1 MKLAAI
7 GECMIEVSRN
17 ADGTGFV
24 GFGGDTLNTAVYL
37 ARLGVDVTYATALG
51 DDPYSD
57 EMVAAWR
64 DEGVGTG
71 LVARVPGRLP
81 GLYMIRID
89 AAGERSFHYWRS
101 TAPARDY
108 FTLPGLEERLDRLLA
123 HDALYLSG
131 ITLSLYDERGRAVL
145 FELLDRFR
153 ADGGQVLFDGNYRP
167 RGWPDVAAA
176 RAAFI
181 GMLGRTDM
189 ALPSIEDE
197 QALFGDGD
205 AAAMIGRLRGLGV
218 AEIVLKRGS
227 DGCIVASEAG
237 KQTVPTPEVR
247 RPVDTTAAG
256 DSFNAAY
263 IAARLRGATPEAAA
277 HSGHRLAGAVVM
289 HRGAIIPRDAMP
301 AIDAAEP
308 QPGMPAP

>member
-17 ADGTGFV
+17 ADGTGLV

-37 ARLGVDVTYATALG
+37 ARQGVDVTYATALG

-57 EMVAAWR
+57 EMVAGWGR
-64 DEGVGTG
+64 EGVGTD
-71 LVARVPGRLP
+71 LVVRMPNRLP

-101 TAPARDY
+101 TAPAREY
-108 FTLPGLEERLDRLLA
+108 FTLPGLERRLERLLA

-131 ITLSLYDERGRAVL
+131 ITLSLYDDRGLAVL
-145 FELLDRFR
+145 FDLLDRFR
-153 ADGGQVLFDGNYRP
+153 SGGGRVLFDGNYRP
-167 RGWPDVAAA
+167 RGWPDIAAA

-181 GMLGRTDM
+181 GMLERTDM
-189 ALPSIEDE
+189 ALPSIDDE

-205 AAAMIGRLRGLGV
+205 ATAITGRLRNLGV
-218 AEIVLKRGS
+218 AEVVLKQGS
-227 DGCIVASEAG
+227 DGCVVASDDGE
-237 KQTVPTPEVR
+237 KDVPTPEIR

-277 HSGHRLAGAVVM
+277 RSGHRLAGAVVM

-301 AIDAAEP
+301 ALDAA
-308 QPGMPAP
+308 